1 MFAKAV
7 LNDEERAV
15 DPQLGFPRGYAKLCR
30 HAHIQAQGLI
40 SPFTEGP
47 PQRFHP
53 YAAQDEEIAKL
64 KEYDKFFPIMEEGNR
79 DPTDSKKHIDFLWQ
93 QLDHLGNAGFD
104 PAIFRVDI
112 YGNVLYWNADPGS
125 PLAWEVDHWFPQARG
140 GKAVPGNLRLVQW
153 QACQRK
159 GKRLEFL
166 VPWWDLQIG
175 VSVNQFLSV
184 FASKNASFRHRAFP
198 FFFLSG
204 ENEQLNSCKVVQSH
218 SWPRHF
224 KERKNQVGLAAAALV
239 QVQNVS
245 SGALQSVDT
254 NYRVAKQVYPVAG
267 FAGNCNG
274 AFRRDSQILGVDYSK
289 DSELKHTRKGECALD
304 KENEGLVIAK
314 GSAPLQREYQ
324 WKHQID
330 EDKKLRVEE
339 SAQLEKELQ
348 LMKAQNVKEK
358 AVLDQLEH
366 NLAKQKKRVEK
377 QRRWSE
383 TQSQY
388 RLCLEKM
395 IRDTLHQCV
404 VYKEQARLNQAACNA
419 LLARLESQK
428 SACDAA
434 EKELVRKIRQ
444 REDLEASARPQIT
457 KRVRYQGH
465 TDVGSCLK
473 PDAVLN
479 MKRFINTSASGDP
492 QEVTPSPQKEND
504 DDNDASCHES
514 KMPLHYH
521 TWCQQFDR
529 VAMKEALPDD
539 LSLDKEELRITCSKL
554 PVRDKYATGGFANQ
568 EKVSNDM
575 DTKWQKCTE
584 RQAEDVDDGSQL
596 VATKGNNGAE
606 RRALETSDEL
616 EVVLLGYEYQ
626 ENEDDNTNREESVGD
641 NGTTHNSNLRNYS
654 GDEDDAASEKV
665 FNKGTYEESNNGDHD
680 FETDH
685 HDFETDHHIEDGY
698 YRHRKVDDNL
708 ERGTQRFDAG
718 ELCET
723 QGATEHLALQACK
736 ARESAD
742 ERMEEPPRGTQR
754 FDAGELCE
762 TQGATEHLALQACKA
777 RESADERVEEPPRV
791 AKTKDAEQLDEL
803 LQEVLAMQDKVN
815 EAMVDA
821 IWEEQDEERV
831 KRLGKL
837 NLDKWLQKL
846 LLDSGYGQGQD
857 HTPLISLPL
866 GVPNGLGCE
875 KQVVSLARGRHLS
888 LTTKDEYC
896 NLDNNKEIGGEKFIC
911 STNNELVDAATESM
925 IGGILRKLSLKN
937 GDAPRLSEME
947 DPKVVASVEKTG
959 VLKESKKPVD
969 RRTSP
974 WRWVSPVSKRSTST
988 GSESRA
994 RRLSPWRRSSKEDK
1008 VEERK
1013 MMEDFSKLKVGG
1025 EKQQREGG
1033 IATNVPLT
1041 SKVFNNSAK
1050 TRERSASAKLKST
1063 QAIPQGVRERSTSTP
1078 PAKGQRNSRLALSPI
1093 PRSHDILSS
1102 KSRIISMPVQNL
1114 KDDSSGDGGGP
1125 KCGIAGVGA
1134 NGGAARKANMLKK
1147 SASTRRVRGE
1157 NVDTRTPELA
1167 GSAGSM
1173 RYEEMASLG
1182 RAGGSVPFEEDNEE
1196 HKASLF
1202 EDLDP
1207 HDGLRASLSL
1217 AWKKAVKKF
1226 ELGRPPL
1233 SSSFT
1238 NQSAHPEL

>member
-53 YAAQDEEIAKL
+53 YVAQDEEIAKL
-64 KEYDKFFPIMEEGNR
+64 KEYDKLFPIMEEGNR
-79 DPTDSKKHIDFLWQ
+79 DPTDSKKHIDSLWQ

-112 YGNVLYWNADPGS
+112 YGNVLYWNADQGS
-125 PLAWEVDHWFPQARG
+125 PLAWEVDHWFPRARG
-140 GKAVPGNLRLVQW
+140 GKALPGNLRLVQW

-184 FASKNASFRHRAFP
+184 FTSKNASFRHRAFP

-204 ENEQLNSCKVVQSH
+204 ENEQLNSCKVVQGH

-274 AFRRDSQILGVDYSK
+274 AFRRDSQILGLDYSK
-289 DSELKHTRKGECALD
+289 DSECKHTRKGECAPD

-324 WKHQID
+324 WKHQIE
-330 EDKKLRVEE
+330 EDKKLKVEE
-339 SAQLEKELQ
+339 SAQLEEELQ
-348 LMKAQNVKEK
+348 LMKALNVNEK

-434 EKELVRKIRQ
+434 EEELVRKIRH
-444 REDLEASARPQIT
+444 REDLEALARPQIT
-457 KRVRYQGH
+457 KRVRHQGH

-473 PDAVLN
+473 PSTVLN
-479 MKRFINTSASGDP
+479 MEHFINTSASGDP
-492 QEVTPSPQKEND
+492 QEVMPSSQKGND
-504 DDNDASCHES
+504 DHNDASCNNS

-554 PVRDKYATGGFANQ
+554 PVGDKYATGGFANQ

-575 DTKWQKCTE
+575 DTNRQMCTE

-596 VATKGNNGAE
+596 VAMNGNNGAK

-616 EVVLLGYEYQ
+616 EVAFLGYEYQ
-626 ENEDDNTNREESVGD
+626 ENEDDNANREESVGD
-641 NGTTHNSNLRNYS
+641 NGTTHNSILRTYS
-654 GDEDDAASEKV
+654 GDEDDAATSEKA
-665 FNKGTYEESNNGDHD
+665 FNKDTYEESNNGDHD

-685 HDFETDHHIEDGY
+685 HIEDGY
-698 YRHRKVDDNL
+698 YQHRKVDDNL

-718 ELCET
+718 ELCDTE
-723 QGATEHLALQACK
+723 GATEHLALQACR
-736 ARESAD
+736 ARES
-742 ERMEEPPRGTQR
+742 
-754 FDAGELCE
+754 
-762 TQGATEHLALQACKA
+762 
-777 RESADERVEEPPRV
+777 DERVEEPPPRV

-857 HTPLISLPL
+857 HTPLISLSL
-866 GVPNGLGCE
+866 GVQNGLGCE
-875 KQVVSLARGRHLS
+875 KQVVSLARGHPS
-888 LTTKDEYC
+888 LTTKDKHC
-896 NLDNNKEIGGEKFIC
+896 NLDSNKETGGHKSIC
-911 STNNELVDAATESM
+911 STNTELVDAATESK
-925 IGGILRKLSLKN
+925 IGGILKKLSLKN
-937 GDAPRLSEME
+937 GDVPRLSEME
-947 DPKVVASVEKTG
+947 DPKLVASIEKTG
-959 VLKESKKPVD
+959 VLKESRKPVD
-969 RRTSP
+969 QRTSP

-1008 VEERK
+1008 MEERK

-1025 EKQQREGG
+1025 EKQQGEGG
-1033 IATNVPLT
+1033 IASNVPLT
-1041 SKVFNNSAK
+1041 SKLFDNSAK

-1063 QAIPQGVRERSTSTP
+1063 QALPQGVQERSISTP

-1093 PRSHDILSS
+1093 PRSHDILPS
-1102 KSRIISMPVQNL
+1102 KTRKFSMPVQHL
-1114 KDDSSGDGGGP
+1114 KDDSSGEGGAP
-1125 KCGIAGVGA
+1125 KCGIAGAGT
-1134 NGGAARKANMLKK
+1134 NGGAAQKANMLEK

-1173 RYEEMASLG
+1173 RYDEEMASLG

-1196 HKASLF
+1196 HKTSLF

-1207 HDGLRASLSL
+1207 QDGLRASLSL
-1217 AWKKAVKKF
+1217 AWKKAIKKF
-1226 ELGRPPL
+1226 ELGRPLL

-1238 NQSAHPEL
+1238 NQSAHLEL